1 MAFEVETGSGSA
13 TATSY
18 ISVADADAYATEVGL
33 TAWTGLDAVKETALI
48 KAQRFITQ
56 CYRGSWKGTR
66 ANETQ
71 ALDWPRND
79 VWDQDGYLVSY
90 STIPAALKEAQVEL
104 AVRALTADLVSDL
117 TTSDVGIGSESSS
130 VGSVSYSV
138 TFMGGKATQASYPV
152 VERLLSPYCYS
163 GGEIVRG

>member
-56 CYRGSWKGTR
+56 CYRGSWKGRRYT
-66 ANETQ
+66 ETQ

-104 AVRALTADLVSDL
+104 AVRALTAALVSDL